1 MPMRMIAMLRIS
13 VAALVFGA
21 LTLSGAHAAE
31 PKPISI
37 VSANLK
43 LGLTKSDI
51 AQVQEHAKY
60 WVAELAAA
68 KTAAEVYTARE
79 GILADYNKYVTS
91 IRYKVEFAR
100 ITATIIPPTMGKLDK
115 DDRLI
120 SLKEINFA
128 IVISEMPQLTAMIAM
143 DAMVRHKNP
152 GVRFLAWRGFRG
164 VRDNAI
170 RTGEQDAKTLSAALA
185 RHAATEPSPL
195 VAAVIVDV
203 LHLDKSTL
211 TSNAFKKAFDL
222 NFNTLVGML
231 KTCCDRL
238 AGGDASWAPPCTAA
252 LPILS
257 ASAEFYKPDSKMA
270 TLILQQ
276 MINIAHAAARAYAAA
291 GGVGAGAFQCTP
303 LLHQVEPAI
312 GELTNESSIDIRKPL
327 LDRKMGAKEKS
338 IAILR
343 GVLEW
348 VDRLEER
355 GVKVPVFTPIKTPAP
370 TTQPT
375 TKPAG

>member
-21 LTLSGAHAAE
+21 LALSGTHAAE
-31 PKPISI
+31 PKPINI

-51 AQVQEHAKY
+51 AQVQEHSKY
-60 WVAELAAA
+60 WVGVLARA
-68 KTAAEVYTARE
+68 KTAAEVYAARE
-79 GILADYNKYVTS
+79 GILADYNKYATS

-100 ITATIIPPTMGKLDK
+100 ITAAIVPPTMGKLSK

-120 SLKEINFA
+120 SLKEVNLA
-128 IVISEMPQLTAMIAM
+128 IIISEMTQLTAIVAM
-143 DAMVRHKNP
+143 DAMVRHENP

-164 VRDNAI
+164 VRDDAI
-170 RTGEQDAKTLSAALA
+170 RTGGQDARTLSAALA

-238 AGGDASWAPPCTAA
+238 AGGDASWARPCTAA

-257 ASAEFYKPDSKMA
+257 NSAEFYQPDSKMA

-276 MINIAHAAARAYAAA
+276 MVNIAHAAAKAYATA
-291 GGVGAGAFQCTP
+291 GGVGSGAFQCTP
-303 LLHQVEPAI
+303 LLHQIEPAI
-312 GELTNESSIDIRKPL
+312 GELTSDSSTDIRKPL
-327 LDRKMGAKEKS
+327 LDRKMSPIEKS
-338 IAILR
+338 KAIRR

-355 GVKVPVFTPIKTPAP
+355 GVKVPVFTPIKAPAS

-375 TKPAG
+375 TKAAG